1 MTHSA
6 ESDNVIVIW
15 SKSQSKSSSLYEL
28 MQRIT
33 RKETETLISKLVLL
47 SQEEF
52 ASCSNK
58 SVIIWTQGRTGGR
71 RIQNETKNR
80 KLGKLFAASL

>member
-1 MTHSA
+1 
-6 ESDNVIVIW
+6 
-15 SKSQSKSSSLYEL
+15 

-33 RKETETLISKLVLL
+33 RKETETLIFKLVLL

-58 SVIIWTQGRTGGR
+58 SVIIWTRGKGGGGEFKMKQK
-71 RIQNETKNR
+71 IEN
-80 KLGKLFAASL
+80 